1 MPSQQVLLAVSALPA
16 SSCGALL
23 SREARRLLSQLA
35 ADLGFKCPES
45 GWSPRGAGPPRH
57 TALPSNWFAGITH
70 KRGLVI
76 VGLSDGH
83 FGIDLEHFNPRHS
96 DRLEGLI
103 DILPEPQVRDAI
115 RQALS
120 PQHVFYQAW
129 TLHEAVFKLAS
140 QTDQPASS
148 VFVTRIESALQ
159 AGDRTR
165 LWQNQEWTLAVIGC
179 ASLSLKTDPAS
190 MIPGLM
196 QVDCVLR

>member
-35 ADLGFKCPES
+35 AELGLNCPES

-57 TALPSNWFAGITH
+57 AALPSNWFAGITH
-70 KRGLVI
+70 KQGLVL

-103 DILPEPQVRDAI
+103 DVLPEPRVRDAI
-115 RQALS
+115 RQSRS

-148 VFVTRIESALQ
+148 VFTTRLESALQ
-159 AGDRTR
+159 AADRSL
-165 LWQNQEWTLAVIGC
+165 LWQSPEWTLAVTGC
-179 ASLSLKTDPAS
+179 APLLLKTDPAS

-196 QVDCVLR
+196 QVDCALR